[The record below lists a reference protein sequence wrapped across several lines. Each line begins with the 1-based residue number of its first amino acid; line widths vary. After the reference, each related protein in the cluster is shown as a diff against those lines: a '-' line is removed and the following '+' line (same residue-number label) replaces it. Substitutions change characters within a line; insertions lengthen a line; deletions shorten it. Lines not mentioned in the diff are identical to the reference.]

1 MYHNVSDK
9 DTINRLRKIE
19 GQIRGIIR
27 MVENRR
33 ECIDIITQINAVE
46 AALRKVQDR
55 ILRHYLEKCVAESIR
70 TNSVEEIAQ
79 RLDEIVQ
86 VFRQFRR

>member
-55 ILRHYLEKCVAESIR
+55 ILRHYLEKCVAESMR

>member
-1 MYHNVSDK
+1 MNPNVSDE
-9 DTINRLRKIE
+9 DTINRLKKIE

-55 ILRHYLEKCVAESIR
+55 ILRHYLEKCIAESMR
-70 TNSVEEIAQ
+70 TNSVEEIAK
-79 RLDEIVQ
+79 RLDEILQ

>member
-1 MYHNVSDK
+1 MNHKLSDK
-9 DTINRLRKIE
+9 GNINRLKKIE

-27 MVENRR
+27 MVENQR

-46 AALRKVQDR
+46 AALRRVQDR
-55 ILRHYLEKCVAESIR
+55 ILSHYLEKCVAEAMRS
-70 TNSVEEIAQ
+70 NSAEEIAQ
-79 RLDEIVQ
+79 KLDEVLQ

>member
-1 MYHNVSDK
+1 MNHKLSDEGN
-9 DTINRLRKIE
+9 ISRLKKIE

-27 MVENRR
+27 MVENQR

-46 AALRKVQDR
+46 AALRRVQDR
-55 ILRHYLEKCVAESIR
+55 ILRHYLEKCVSEAMS
-70 TNSVEEIAQ
+70 SDSAKEIAQ
-79 RLDEIVQ
+79 KLDEVLQ

>member
-1 MYHNVSDK
+1 MYHNVSGK

-46 AALRKVQDR
+46 AALGKVQDR
-55 ILRHYLEKCVAESIR
+55 ILRHYLEKCVAESMR

>member
-1 MYHNVSDK
+1 MNHNLSDE

-55 ILRHYLEKCVAESIR
+55 ILRHYLEKCVAESVR